1 MEFTKGEQIWDFIYL
16 DDVANALYLMALY
29 GVNHAIYPVASGAAR
44 PLKNILIFCVKKLKV
59 MDSSKIKIIPYGQ
72 GQVMHLEA
80 DISKLKKIQDGYPK
94 SHLRME

>member
-1 MEFTKGEQIWDFIYL
+1 
-16 DDVANALYLMALY
+16 
-29 GVNHAIYPVASGAAR
+29 
-44 PLKNILIFCVKKLKV
+44 